1 MIFPLRERLIEHL
14 DEGSMGRITASGS
27 AGELSIYVMEGEVL
41 AARSDDDDTMLLRRL
56 LRNGHVDKA
65 QLGAL
70 RTEAQGGRLEDVLLN
85 KLPAEQAESLVFDRM
100 RENLGRFLLAE
111 APSFERMDS
120 LLIGHLHIGHNS
132 RELLAELESLLESG
146 AELASEQ
153 GLSTTLARSGFEPST
168 EHEALWSL
176 VSEPRSVAW
185 ILQKAPIEEL
195 DTLATLAQMLKDGV
209 LKRVED
215 LTPEEEEAA
224 LMAELE
230 RAAEDPD
237 YVEEPLEERPDE
249 EVFEEELAMFA
260 DNDFVRG
267 GDGDGA
273 FTKTKEELD
282 ADRIDLTHGRDDMT
296 ALGEL
301 VGDQDTA
308 DTAGVKMNFGGPR
321 LSNDDAAKKITVA
334 NEVMEA
340 LCTAF
345 DTQDGAGAGMG
356 RVQLLV
362 DGAPSNFS
370 VLFRNARASSKG
382 SVPGQVLIANLR
394 KRPTTEHRRLLNNG
408 LANLIDRAMNMGAE
422 TLEDDD
428 ILDTFLET
436 CVGYQKRLGL

>member
-1 MIFPLRERLIEHL
+1 
-14 DEGSMGRITASGS
+14 MGRITASGS
-27 AGELSIYVMEGEVL
+27 AGELSIYVMEGEIL

-65 QLGAL
+65 ELSAL
-70 RTEAQGGRLEDVLLN
+70 RSEAQGGRLEEVLLN
-85 KLPAEQAESLVFDRM
+85 KLPAEQAETLSFDRL
-100 RENLGRFLLAE
+100 RENLGRFLMAE
-111 APSFERMDS
+111 APSFESMDS

-132 RELLAELESLLESG
+132 RKLIAELEALLESG
-146 AELASEQ
+146 AELSSEQ
-153 GLSTTLARSGFEPST
+153 GLSTTLARSGFEPT
-168 EHEALWSL
+168 PEQEPLWSL
-176 VSEPRSVAW
+176 VNEPRSVAW
-185 ILQKAPIEEL
+185 ILQKAPSEEL
-195 DTLATLAQMLKDGV
+195 DTLAALARMLEDGV
-209 LKRVED
+209 LKRIQD

-224 LMAELE
+224 LLAELE
-230 RAAEDPD
+230 RAADDPD
-237 YVEEPLEERPDE
+237 YVEEPLDERPDE
-249 EVFEEELAMFA
+249 EVFEEELSMFA

-282 ADRIDLTHGRDDMT
+282 ADRIDLTHGRDDMS

-301 VGDQDTA
+301 VGDTDTA

-321 LSNDDAAKKITVA
+321 LSNDDATKKVAVA
-334 NEVMEA
+334 NEVMES

-345 DTQDGAGAGMG
+345 DAQDGPGAGMS

-362 DGAPSNFS
+362 DGAPSTFS
-370 VLFRNARASSKG
+370 VLFRNARATSKG

-394 KRPTTEHRRLLNNG
+394 KRPATEHRRLLNNG

-422 TLEDDD
+422 NLEDDD

>member
-1 MIFPLRERLIEHL
+1 
-14 DEGSMGRITASGS
+14 MGRITATGS
-27 AGELSIYVMEGEVL
+27 AGELTIYVMEGEVL

-56 LRNGHVDKA
+56 LRTGQLDKGE
-65 QLGAL
+65 LGAL
-70 RTEAQGGRLEDVLLN
+70 RSEAQGGRLEEVLLTR
-85 KLPAEQAESLVFDRM
+85 LPAEQAETLAFDRM

-111 APSFERMDS
+111 EPSFERMDS
-120 LLIGHLHIGHNS
+120 LLIGHLHIGHDS
-132 RELLAELESLLESG
+132 RALLAELETLLEAG
-146 AELASEQ
+146 AELASDA
-153 GLSTTLARSGFEPST
+153 GLTTTLARSGFEP
-168 EHEALWSL
+168 EPEQEPLWAL

-185 ILQKAPIEEL
+185 LLQKASSEEL
-195 DTLATLAQMLKDGV
+195 DTLSTLARMLQDGV
-209 LKRVED
+209 LKRVQD

-230 RAAEDPD
+230 RAADDPD
-237 YVEEPLEERPDE
+237 FVEEPLAARPDE

-273 FTKTKEELD
+273 FTKTKEELN
-282 ADRIDLTHGRDDMT
+282 ADRIDLTHGRDDMS

-301 VGDQDTA
+301 VGDQEPA
-308 DTAGVKMNFGGPR
+308 ETAGVKMNFGGPR
-321 LSNDDAAKKITVA
+321 LSNDEAAKKVTVA
-334 NEVMEA
+334 NEVMES

-345 DTQDGAGAGMG
+345 DTQDGPGAGMT
-356 RVQLLV
+356 RVQLLL

-382 SVPGQVLIANLR
+382 TVPAQVLIANLR
-394 KRPTTEHRRLLNNG
+394 KRPATEHRRLLNNG

-422 TLEDDD
+422 NIEEDE